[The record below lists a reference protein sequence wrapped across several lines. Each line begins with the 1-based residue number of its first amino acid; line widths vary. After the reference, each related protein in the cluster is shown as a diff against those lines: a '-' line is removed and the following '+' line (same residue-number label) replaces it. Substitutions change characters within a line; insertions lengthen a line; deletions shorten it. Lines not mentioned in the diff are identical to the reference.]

1 MNSVPVLI
9 LLGFNAVLLLA
20 GNSVFDSKSR
30 CGDSF
35 FLSLLFFCSGM
46 PALIYQVVWQRAL
59 FAIYGV
65 NAQSVAV
72 VVTAFMLGLGLGS
85 LVGGRL
91 SARFPRNGILIFG
104 LAELGVA
111 AFGVSSLHIFHWAAS
126 YTAGANLPA
135 VILFSL
141 LLLLIPT
148 MLMGATL
155 PLLVEHLVLHT
166 NRVGFSVS
174 TLYFVNTFGS
184 AVACYLCASFLLR
197 DFGQSGSVI
206 IAACLNALVGA
217 SAYIYG
223 RRKQQKTVPASTTV
237 EKTEVG
243 TTVLSLS
250 MAMLLAGLSGFIALG
265 FEIAWYRVFSLASS
279 DRAPAFALLLAT
291 YLAGIAAGS
300 FLSEMVTEP
309 RAPRTVL
316 QVVGICLVL
325 AGALSVYLPP
335 LVGTLMGRGKPFL
348 ASAPAFFLTA
358 ALAGSVLPLLC
369 RVAIAPGEKAG
380 RSVSL
385 VYVSNILGSAIG
397 SLGIGFVL
405 MQYLS
410 LQEVAAGLA
419 FVAVVCGSLVLVL
432 GRGAETKTRRWAP
445 ALILA
450 ALIAVALSG
459 GFYRLLFERLIFG
472 ARPEAKVP
480 FAHVVENRNG
490 VIGVT
495 REAAVFGGG
504 VYDGYFNIDPA
515 NDKNLIIRAYAL
527 SVYSPPPKHILV
539 IGLASGS
546 WAQVYANHPQLESLE
561 AVEINP
567 GYLRLIPL
575 YPMVRSFLENPK
587 VRIYVDDGRRWL
599 LAHPE
604 TRYDAVIA
612 NTTYNWRDHS
622 TGLLSVEY
630 LQEIRK
636 HLNPGGTY
644 FFNTTE
650 ADETVATALH
660 VFPYGLRVI
669 NFVAVSDSP
678 IVVDKNRWRDA
689 LLHYKIDDQRIF
701 DPVNPLAGKILTTY
715 MNLADTVNGPPQFFG
730 FESTDSMRS
739 RTRGR
744 RIITDDN
751 MGQEWRGGFTIP
763 WH

>member
-20 GNSVFDSKSR
+20 ANSVFDSKDR
-30 CGDSF
+30 NEDSL

-104 LAELGVA
+104 LAELGVGV
-111 AFGVSSLHIFHWAAS
+111 FGLSSLHIFHWAAS
-126 YTAGANLPA
+126 YTAGANLPS

-155 PLLVEHLVLHT
+155 PILVEHLVLHT

-197 DFGQSGSVI
+197 DFGQSGSVT
-206 IAACLNALVGA
+206 IAACLNAAVGA

-223 RRKQQKTVPASTTV
+223 RKKQQKTVPAPTKAEELEFGSTV
-237 EKTEVG
+237 M
-243 TTVLSLS
+243 SLP
-250 MAMLLAGLSGFIALG
+250 MAMVLAGLAGFIALG

-300 FLSEMVTEP
+300 FVSEKLTERRP
-309 RAPRTVL
+309 PRTVL
-316 QVVGICLVL
+316 QVVGVCLIV

-335 LVGTLMGRGKPFL
+335 LVATLMARGQPFL
-348 ASAPAFFLTA
+348 GSAPGFFVTA

-369 RVAIAPGEKAG
+369 RLAIAPGEKAG

-405 MQYLS
+405 MQYLR
-410 LQEVAAGLA
+410 LREVASGLA
-419 FVAVVCGSLVLVL
+419 FMAVVCGAFVIVL
-432 GRGAETKTRRWAP
+432 GRGGETKTRLWAP
-445 ALILA
+445 ALIVA
-450 ALIAVALSG
+450 ALIAVPLSG
-459 GFYRLLFERLIFG
+459 GFYSLLFERLIFG
-472 ARPEAKVP
+472 KRPEAKVP

-495 REAAVFGGG
+495 REGAVFGGG
-504 VYDGYFNIDPA
+504 VYDGYFNIDPV
-515 NDKNLIIRAYAL
+515 NDKNLVVRAYAL
-527 SVYSPPPKHILV
+527 SVYSPPPKRILV

-546 WAQVYANHPQLESLE
+546 WAQIYANHPQAEALD

-567 GYLRLIPL
+567 GYLKLIPL

-587 VRIYVDDGRRWL
+587 VHIYVDDGRRWL
-599 LAHPE
+599 LAHPGA
-604 TRYDAVIA
+604 RYDAIIA

-630 LQEIRK
+630 LEEIRK

-650 ADETVATALH
+650 ADETIATALH

-669 NFVAVSDSP
+669 NFVVVSDAP
-678 IVVDKNRWRDA
+678 IILDKNRWRET
-689 LLHYKIDDQRIF
+689 LLHYKIDDQSIF
-701 DPVNPLAGKILTTY
+701 DPVNPLTERILAAY
-715 MNLADTVNGPPQFFG
+715 MGLADTVKGPPQFFG
-730 FESTDSMRS
+730 FESGDSMRA
-739 RTRGR
+739 RTGDR